1 MLEPGPVES
10 PIWENA
16 DIWGKKYDIPLA
28 DEKTLTLERTS
39 RGKLMDYCASRTQS
53 GIEVAEMVKT
63 IILSEKPNLRYQT
76 NDGFR
81 TEEVK
86 AKLSDPSSNN
96 IVEILNKNYLDKE

>member
-1 MLEPGPVES
+1 MES

-39 RGKLMDYCASRTQS
+39 RGKLLDYCVSRTQS

-63 IILSEKPNLRYQT
+63 IILGEKPNLRYQT
-76 NDGFR
+76 NDKFR
-81 TEEVK
+81 TEEVET
-86 AKLSDPSSNN
+86 KLSDPSSNN
-96 IVEILNKNYLDKE
+96 IVEILVRQELL